1 MMKYI
6 KADKFFYPYELKG
19 PGYLELKGGK
29 FGRYL
34 ASIPEDSTAEIID
47 YSGYAISP
55 GLVDTHI
62 HGFAGVDIMDND
74 IEGVLADMSLGLLET
89 GVTSFLATTLTGDH
103 DLLKEVSENLGK
115 NYKRAQGAKIQ
126 GIYFEGPYFTE
137 EYKGAQ
143 NPTYFS
149 DPSIEEFKLW
159 QEASGGIIKKIAL
172 APERRGVE
180 EFINQV
186 TSEGVVVALGH
197 SNATLE
203 DASQAVE
210 AGASVWVHAYNA
222 MRGLNHRE
230 LGMVGSMF
238 ELPHT
243 YAELICDGHHVH
255 PKACHILMEQKGHE
269 HVALITDCMS
279 AGGQADGDYKLGEF
293 DVVVQEGVARLK
305 DGGNLAGSILQL
317 KDALKNVV
325 DWGLASPEEAVRM
338 ATLIPAL
345 SSKIDDKCGRLKE
358 GRDADFIVLDDKMN
372 LVSTWVD
379 GLCRYER

>member
-6 KADKFFYPYELKG
+6 KADRFFYPYEVKG
-19 PGYLELKGGK
+19 PGYLEITGKK
-29 FGRYL
+29 FGSYVTDV
-34 ASIPEDSTAEIID
+34 PEGLEAEIVD
-47 YSGYAISP
+47 YSGYSISP

-62 HGFAGVDIMDND
+62 HGFAGVDIMDNN
-74 IEGVLADMSLGLLET
+74 IEGVLGDMSLGLLET

-103 DLLKEVSENLGK
+103 ALLKEVAENLGK
-115 NYKRAQGAKIQ
+115 NYKKAQGAKIQ

-143 NPTYFS
+143 NPRYFS
-149 DPSIEEFKLW
+149 DPSVEEFRLW

-172 APERRGVE
+172 APERDGVE
-180 EFINQV
+180 DFVNKI
-186 TSEGVVVALGH
+186 SRDGVAVALGH
-197 SNATLE
+197 SNGTLE
-203 DASQAVE
+203 DATRAVE
-210 AGASVWVHAYNA
+210 AGASVWVHAYNG
-222 MRGLNHRE
+222 MRGLSHRE
-230 LGMVGSMF
+230 VGMVGSMF

-255 PKACHILMEQKGHE
+255 PKACDILIKQKGHE
-269 HVALITDCMS
+269 HVALITDCMR

-293 DVVVQEGVARLK
+293 DVIVKDGTARLK

-325 DWGLASPEEAVRM
+325 AWGLASPEEAIRM

-358 GRDADFIVLDDKMN
+358 GRDADFIVLDEKMD
-372 LVSTWVD
+372 LVSTWID
-379 GLCRYER
+379 GVCRYKR

>member
-1 MMKYI
+1 MKYI
-6 KADKFFYPYELKG
+6 KADRFFYPYEVKG
-19 PGYLELKGGK
+19 PGYLEITGKK
-29 FGRYL
+29 FGSYVTDV
-34 ASIPEDSTAEIID
+34 PEGLEAEIVD
-47 YSGYAISP
+47 YSGYSISP

-62 HGFAGVDIMDND
+62 HGFAGVDIMDNN
-74 IEGVLADMSLGLLET
+74 IEGVLGDMSLGLLET

-103 DLLKEVSENLGK
+103 ALLKEVAENLGK
-115 NYKRAQGAKIQ
+115 NYKKAQGAKIQ

-143 NPTYFS
+143 NPRYFS
-149 DPSIEEFKLW
+149 DPSVEEFRLW

-172 APERRGVE
+172 APERDGVE
-180 EFINQV
+180 DFVNKI
-186 TSEGVVVALGH
+186 SRDGVAVALGH
-197 SNATLE
+197 SNGTLE
-203 DASQAVE
+203 DATRAVE
-210 AGASVWVHAYNA
+210 AGASVWVHAYNG
-222 MRGLNHRE
+222 MRGLSHRE
-230 LGMVGSMF
+230 VGMVGSMF

-255 PKACHILMEQKGHE
+255 PKACDILIKQKGHE
-269 HVALITDCMS
+269 HVALITDCMR

-293 DVVVQEGVARLK
+293 DVIVKDGTARLK

-325 DWGLASPEEAVRM
+325 AWGLASPEEAIRM

-358 GRDADFIVLDDKMN
+358 GRDADFIVLDEKMD
-372 LVSTWVD
+372 LVSTWID
-379 GLCRYER
+379 GVCRYKR